1 MVLQFFVLV
10 HQNYFPLLIPA
21 RKYLDD
27 DEKRP
32 KTWSKA
38 VFPLNSIYQA
48 LTHWNEKSFYN
59 IKL

>member
-38 VFPLNSIYQA
+38 VFPLNGI
-48 LTHWNEKSFYN
+48 
-59 IKL
+59 